1 MIEAQARE
9 PRPRR
14 RNPGIPRQ
22 RHPAN
27 VQFRKLMPTN
37 AISTGDRQA
46 SEASTVLTTLVDGV
60 ATLMLNRPERLNA
73 LTRQMEG
80 ELHDAFMDAAFN
92 PDVRVIIL
100 TGAGRAFCAGMD
112 MDELKDLPPDDIS
125 DPRRMRPFDME
136 RRADYQTR
144 YAYFQR
150 CEKPVIAA
158 VNGAAAG
165 LGFVFALCCDLRFCA
180 PQAVFSTAFSRRGL
194 IAEHGIAWLL
204 REVAGPAVAADL
216 LFSARR
222 IGAEEAL
229 RIGLVNGVAP
239 GPDVLQMAQDY
250 ARDLAGSVS
259 PRSLRVMK
267 RQLSEA
273 PFQTLAEA
281 VALANREMKASF
293 ESADFVEGVAHF
305 LEKRAPRFTG
315 R

>member
-1 MIEAQARE
+1 
-9 PRPRR
+9 
-14 RNPGIPRQ
+14 
-22 RHPAN
+22 
-27 VQFRKLMPTN
+27 MPTDV
-37 AISTGDRQA
+37 IFTGSRRTN
-46 SEASTVLTTLVDGV
+46 EASTVVATVAEGV
-60 ATLMLNRPERLNA
+60 ATLTLNRPERLNA
-73 LTRQMEG
+73 LTRQMED
-80 ELHDAFMDAAFN
+80 ELYDAFKEAAFN
-92 PDVRVIIL
+92 PEVRVIVL

-112 MDELKDLPPDDIS
+112 MEELKDLPPDDIS

-180 PQAVFSTAFSRRGL
+180 PQAIFSTAFSRRGL

-204 REVAGPAVAADL
+204 REAVGPAVAADL

-222 IGAEEAL
+222 MGAEEAL
-229 RIGLVNGVAP
+229 RIGLATGVSP
-239 GPDVLQMAQDY
+239 GPDVLDMALDY